1 MRTDFNKSIERGGR
15 TTITKDVGVESER
28 KVTKK
33 RERKKERTGQ
43 KRWIEDKERKDRSI
57 EKGGSRRSN
66 KWSKEFERNKGRG
79 K

>member
-15 TTITKDVGVESER
+15 TTITKDVGVESESR
-28 KVTKK
+28 VTKK
-33 RERKKERTGQ
+33 RERKKKGQ
-43 KRWIEDKERKDRSI
+43 DNR
-57 EKGGSRRSN
+57 GGLRRSN